1 MFCPNCGTQ
10 NADNVTFCA
19 GCGSKLAADQPAQ
32 QPVSETPVY
41 EAPAQAPTYEAP
53 AQPQQPVYQQP
64 VYQTPAQPQQPAY
77 QQPYQ
82 PAYQQ
87 PPVVPGKG
95 MGIAG
100 MVLGIIALVF
110 GCCTEYVSIPC
121 AVIGLILSIVAM
133 SKAKKAGMKNGCA
146 VAGLVCCCISLAL
159 AVIGYILAATV
170 FAGLMD
176 EVYNELGQ
184 DIYSFY

>member
-10 NADNVTFCA
+10 NADNVAFCA
-19 GCGSKLAADQPAQ
+19 GCGTKLGADQPVQ
-32 QPVSETPVY
+32 QPVSEVPV
-41 EAPAQAPTYEAP
+41 YEAP
-53 AQPQQPVYQQP
+53 AQPQQPAYQQP
-64 VYQTPAQPQQPAY
+64 VYQTPAQPQQPVY

-87 PPVVPGKG
+87 PSVVPGKG

-110 GCCTEYVSIPC
+110 GCCTEFISIPC
-121 AVIGLILSIVAM
+121 AVIGLILSAVAM

-146 VAGLVCCCISLAL
+146 VAGIVCCSISLAL
-159 AVIGYILAATV
+159 AIIGYILAATV
-170 FAGLMD
+170 FAGVMD
-176 EVYNELGQ
+176 ELSKELGM
-184 DIYSFY
+184 DIYSMY